1 MNTFSKKTIA
11 VGIATAA
18 TAAAIVAG
26 IASPAMASTGSVSPL
41 GGGSD
46 KTTSSNTSTVTQA
59 QLDALR
65 DVTTGVTGNSAWA
78 PVTVSPSVNLGNV
91 ASGNAVGSGND
102 VPLLSG
108 NTTSIAN
115 NDGNGN
121 SITSS
126 VDNLVN
132 QALSGN
138 TASGT
143 STSTN
148 SGSSSN
154 SSAQS
159 ILNGLGLNALLGGDR

>member
-1 MNTFSKKTIA
+1 MNAFSKKTIA

-41 GGGSD
+41 GSGSD
-46 KTTSSNTSTVTQA
+46 KTASSNTSTVTQS

-65 DVTTGVTGNSAWA
+65 DVTTGVTGNSAWT
-78 PVTVSPSVNLGNV
+78 PVSVSPSVNVGDI

-102 VPLLSG
+102 LPLLSG
-108 NTTSIAN
+108 NDTAVGN
-115 NDGNGN
+115 NDANGN
-121 SITSS
+121 SISSS

-132 QALSGN
+132 NALNGN
-138 TASGT
+138 TASGSSG
-143 STSTN
+143 STST
-148 SGSSSN
+148 GTG
-154 SSAQS
+154 AQS